1 MEDPRYRPG
10 LKALQQKLK
19 EITPAELP
27 MEVIASKRGLES
39 LMKWCWIKEQD
50 PNQLPNLLK
59 GWRKEFGDILYKTL
73 QEF

>member
-1 MEDPRYRPG
+1 
-10 LKALQQKLK
+10 
-19 EITPAELP
+19 